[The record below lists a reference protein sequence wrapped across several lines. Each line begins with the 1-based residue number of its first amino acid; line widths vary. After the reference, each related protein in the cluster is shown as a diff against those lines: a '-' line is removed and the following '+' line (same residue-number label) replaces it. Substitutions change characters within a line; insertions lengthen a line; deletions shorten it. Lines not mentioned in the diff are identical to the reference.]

1 MRTVFTMLSY
11 IALLGLALSSIISL
25 ILNHFTDTMN
35 EKLVE
40 PIICNGCALNYLLSK
55 EEHQEEEIN
64 DEEAL
69 EITRK
74 ASELANTFKKGRDAY
89 KKELEDKLR
98 NMRGK

>member
-1 MRTVFTMLSY
+1 MF
-11 IALLGLALSSIISL
+11 
-25 ILNHFTDTMN
+25 
-35 EKLVE
+35 
-40 PIICNGCALNYLLSK
+40 
-55 EEHQEEEIN
+55 QIN